1 MSRML
6 KKMEQYGLI
15 GKEASHRG
23 RYFIQGHEN
32 GAPRKGT
39 QIDIE
44 LHLLDFY
51 FFLGWKF
58 HSQIG
63 QGKVR
68 IQYSPPQ
75 EIEAGGQ
82 NFQEI
87 RQMPLK
93 GEQMRIS
100 RAQLTEFDTVG
111 WRVVAELGESLIL
124 EYDPPL
130 AIPSAN

>member
-1 MSRML
+1 MSRLMKEL
-6 KKMEQYGLI
+6 AGFGLVR
-15 GKEASHRG
+15 KEEGRRG
-23 RYFIQGHEN
+23 LYFLEGHES
-32 GAPRKGT
+32 GTPRKGT
-39 QIDIE
+39 QIDIQP
-44 LHLLDFY
+44 HLLDFY
-51 FFLGWKF
+51 LLLGWKF

-63 QGKVR
+63 QAKVR
-68 IQYSPPQ
+68 IEYNPPQ

-82 NFQEI
+82 DFQQIHEI
-87 RQMPLK
+87 PLK
-93 GEQMRIS
+93 GKQMRIS